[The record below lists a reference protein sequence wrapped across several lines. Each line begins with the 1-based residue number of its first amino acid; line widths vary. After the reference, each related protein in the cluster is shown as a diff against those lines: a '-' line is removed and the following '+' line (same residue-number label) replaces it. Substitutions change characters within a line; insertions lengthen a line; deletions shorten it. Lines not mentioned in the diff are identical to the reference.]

1 MKVWMVRA
9 GRQGEDE
16 GSALEAGFAIIK
28 FRELSD
34 LSTVKSREEMLS
46 LFRKTFPHDSKYRL
60 GNFAGQMWTFGHR
73 IEQGDIIALP
83 LKSAPRIA
91 LGRVTGPYK
100 FQNVRGESRHTIPV
114 NWIRPD
120 VSRSEF
126 GQDLL
131 FSLGAIM
138 TLCRIERNN
147 AEARFEALIN
157 GQKDPG
163 YQSPTKLKEA
173 NEESE
178 SSVSS
183 VDVQQLVQDQIM
195 KYIEQHFKGH
205 DLARLVD
212 AVLNAEGYIT
222 KVSPS
227 GPDGGVDILAAKGM
241 LGMEEPRLCVQVK
254 SQQSPADV
262 TVFRTLQGTMQTFQA
277 DQGLLVCWGGF
288 NKVVLQ
294 EARQRFFSVR
304 LWDSKDLMEA
314 VYRDYDRFPEELQ
327 AELPLKR
334 IWALVLEE

>member
-16 GSALEAGFAIIK
+16 SLALEEGLAIIE
-28 FRELSD
+28 FRELPD
-34 LSTVKSREEMLS
+34 LNQVKSWEEMLD

-60 GNFAGQMWTFGHR
+60 GNFTGQMWTFGHR
-73 IEQGDIIALP
+73 IEQGDIVALP
-83 LKSAPRIA
+83 LKSTPRIA

-100 FQNVRGESRHTIPV
+100 FQKVHEELRHTIPV

-120 VSRSEF
+120 VPRSEI

-131 FSLGAIM
+131 YSLGAIM
-138 TLCRIERNN
+138 TVCGVWRNN

-163 YQSPTKLKEA
+163 YQSPKTQKEPV
-173 NEESE
+173 EEIE
-178 SSVSS
+178 GS

-195 KYIEQHFKGH
+195 EYVEQHFKGH

-212 AVLNAEGYIT
+212 AVLKAEGYIT
-222 KVSPS
+222 KVSSP

-288 NKVVLQ
+288 NKVVIQ

-304 LWDSKDLMEA
+304 LWDSKDLIEA

-327 AELPLKR
+327 TELPLKR